1 MTEYRPRLVDST
13 LELWLKT
20 FGAVSLEGPRWTGKT
35 MTCEQFAASAVYLSR
50 RPSDQFDPLR
60 WPSSIHLSFSK
71 AQNPA

>member
-35 MTCEQFAASAVYLSR
+35 MTCEQFAASAVYLSLDHR
-50 RPSDQFDPLR
+50 ISSTLWR